1 MDWKLIAILA
11 PTFFVAYQAL
21 SKLLPRDVSTF
32 LVNAYASL
40 IGAVVMLAM
49 HLLFS
54 ANKSLALTSKYL
66 SIALGIGLLISG
78 GNYMIIKAYSLGA
91 PQTLFTAVFYPALI
105 IYATLV
111 GLLIWHEKLNI
122 AQGAGI
128 TLSLIGILMIFYY
141 KK

>member
-1 MDWKLIAILA
+1 MDWKIIAIFA

-21 SKLLPRDVSTF
+21 SKLLPKGISAF

-40 IGAVVMLAM
+40 IGAVVMLLL

-66 SIALGIGLLISG
+66 YLALGIGVLISL
-78 GNYMIIKAYSLGA
+78 GNFMIIKAYSLGA
-91 PQTLFTAVFYPALI
+91 PQTLFSAIFYPTLI
-105 IYATLV
+105 ILATLA
-111 GLLIWHEKLNI
+111 GLLVWHEKLNLGQSLGI
-122 AQGAGI
+122 A
-128 TLSLIGILMIFYY
+128 LSIFGILMIFYF